1 MFDIYHTILNL
12 LINTCIIVFDQSI
25 PEAYMYTGTIIAG
38 GGWVNIV
45 QNTKKITFQN
55 LCNINLHVGIMTKNG
70 SII

>member
-25 PEAYMYTGTIIAG
+25 PVAYMYTGTIIAG

>member
-25 PEAYMYTGTIIAG
+25 PVANMYTCTIIAG
-38 GGWVNIV
+38 GGVLNIV

-55 LCNINLHVGIMTKNG
+55 LCNIYLHVGIMTKNG